1 MQDAFARFA
10 AAAARYM
17 GTPAAFIAAVALIG
31 GWALSYPLFKSL
43 DSYQLL
49 INSITTVITFLMV
62 FLIQSTQNRDARA
75 LHLKLDELI
84 RTSRARDTFAD
95 LEDAS
100 EEELARLQEEFRRMR
115 AKCEGRDS

>member
-17 GTPAAFIAAVALIG
+17 GTPVAFIAAVALIG

-62 FLIQSTQNRDARA
+62 FLIQSTQNRDSRA

-84 RTSRARDTFAD
+84 RTSHARDSFAD

-115 AKCEGRDS
+115 KAK